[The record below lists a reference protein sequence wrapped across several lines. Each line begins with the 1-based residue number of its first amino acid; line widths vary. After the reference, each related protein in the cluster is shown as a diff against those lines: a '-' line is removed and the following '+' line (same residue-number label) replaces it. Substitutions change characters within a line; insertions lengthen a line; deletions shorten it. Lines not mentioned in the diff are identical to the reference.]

1 MGPQLL
7 LDTSH
12 LMKHVDALG
21 ESIHTHANAQ
31 PVARHERIVV
41 DFVRR
46 ECTEIIN
53 LGVALGCAAFCM
65 GIVIGVY
72 LLLERL

>member
-12 LMKHVDALG
+12 LMKHVDALD
-21 ESIHTHANAQ
+21 EAVRTHANAQ
-31 PVARHERIVV
+31 PAARHERIVV
-41 DFVRR
+41 DFVQRQWA
-46 ECTEIIN
+46 EIIN

-65 GIVIGVY
+65 GIVLGMY

>member
-21 ESIHTHANAQ
+21 KSIEHHAHAE
-31 PVARHERIVV
+31 PVARSEHAVYEYVQHN
-41 DFVRR
+41 
-46 ECTEIIN
+46 CGQIIE
-53 LGVALGCAAFCM
+53 LGIALGCAAFVF
-65 GIVIGVY
+65 GIVFGVY
-72 LLLERL
+72 LLLQGL